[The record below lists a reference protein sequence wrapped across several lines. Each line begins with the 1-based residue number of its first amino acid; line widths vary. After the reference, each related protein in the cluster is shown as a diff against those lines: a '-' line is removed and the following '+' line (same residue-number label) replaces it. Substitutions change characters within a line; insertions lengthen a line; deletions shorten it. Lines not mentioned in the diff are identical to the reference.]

1 MQTLTTLALAF
12 FGYSVM
18 NISQA
23 GQKIGLDMKDD
34 RRAAGWLLWSGATI
48 GTLVGVVIVLVAL
61 SIGAVSLVGAMAG
74 TGLVA
79 LALFSHFAMGEKTT
93 WSDVAGIVTILAASV
108 LIGMFAQEQEG
119 PDARWLVIHGF
130 TGGLVVVYIILWIVA
145 GKGTRAGLVL
155 GGFGGTL
162 AGTSMLYQN
171 GATVTA
177 DIGPLI
183 QFPLSESLTADR
195 LAPLMN
201 PYLLIWFVLSMG
213 AFFVLQ
219 IAYGRGKAIHVIP
232 AFNVHFI
239 VIPVVG
245 GVVGFAETMHPLQ
258 WLGVVVIVA
267 GTILLTANPGR
278 QASETSEAS
287 ETTEASA
294 DS

>member
-1 MQTLTTLALAF
+1 
-12 FGYSVM
+12 M

-23 GQKIGLDMKDD
+23 GQKIGLETRDD
-34 RRAAGWLLWSGATI
+34 RRTAGWLLWTAATV
-48 GTLVGVVIVLVAL
+48 GTLLGVVIVLVAL

-79 LALFSHFAMGEKTT
+79 LAVFSHFVMGEKIK
-93 WSDVAGIVTILAASV
+93 WSDVAGIATILGASV
-108 LIGMFAQEQEG
+108 LIGLFAQEQGEQD
-119 PDARWLVIHGF
+119 PRWLVIHGF
-130 TGGLVVVYIILWIVA
+130 TGALIAVYIILWIVA
-145 GKGTRAGLVL
+145 GKSERAGLVL

-183 QFPLSESLTADR
+183 EFPLRESLTADR
-195 LAPLMN
+195 LASLAN
-201 PYLLIWFVLSMG
+201 PYLFVWFVLSMS

-245 GVVGFAETMHPLQ
+245 GVVGFAEVMHPLQ
-258 WLGVVVIVA
+258 WLGVVIIVA
-267 GTILLTANPGR
+267 GTILLTAKPG
-278 QASETSEAS
+278 SHK
-287 ETTEASA
+287 ASA
-294 DS
+294 EAER